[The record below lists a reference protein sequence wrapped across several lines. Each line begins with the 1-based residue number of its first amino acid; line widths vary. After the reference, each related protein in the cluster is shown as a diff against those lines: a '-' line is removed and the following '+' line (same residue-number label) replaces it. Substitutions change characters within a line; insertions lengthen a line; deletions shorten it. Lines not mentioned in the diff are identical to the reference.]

1 MYELPKKEKKI
12 ARAAI
17 DKGVNTAFKLALE
30 EAGSIIK
37 EWQEGKLDNR
47 AAYHK
52 LFKAVDKHDYK
63 IARRYDHVTGSKYL
77 MIVSAIL
84 ADGHITQDDISE
96 FSDET
101 KAVIRSWAKVIGG

>member
-1 MYELPKKEKKI
+1 MYYELPKKEKKI

-30 EAGSIIK
+30 EAESIIE
-37 EWQEGKLDNR
+37 EWRNGKLDNR
-47 AAYHK
+47 GAYHK
-52 LFKAVDKHDYK
+52 LFKAIDKHDGK

-77 MIVSAIL
+77 MTVAAIL
-84 ADGHITQDDISE
+84 ADAHITQDDISE

-101 KAVIRSWAKVIGG
+101 KEVIRRWQA